1 VTVPSADDV
10 ASGAVF
16 ELSPGHYGR
25 LQRVVYTGVYLNE
38 IQRVDVARES
48 FAADIYL
55 WLRFAKDA
63 GPDAADPTDILF
75 PTQIGGSFD
84 RSRPSERRARGDGTE
99 YWLWRVQGEFRNDFD
114 LRRFPFDQQTLR
126 LPFFNVRAA
135 NDRIVY
141 VIDRAGPDIGGAVR
155 ATASDDAFRNITQWR
170 FLDAGQRRENLVTQS
185 GLGDLDRT
193 AAEGG
198 RELSGFLA
206 TFDLHRESLTTL
218 LKTLLPLLL
227 MSFISFASLFF
238 PNALVKEK
246 VTVAITGALS
256 GAVLLGAINNQ
267 LGNIGYMVAV
277 EYVFY
282 AFFALALLCIV
293 AVLAAERLRAAKRE
307 TPARVVEWVTR
318 GVYAVATAVSLVAIV
333 ALSTP

>member
-1 VTVPSADDV
+1 
-10 ASGAVF
+10 
-16 ELSPGHYGR
+16 
-25 LQRVVYTGVYLNE
+25 
-38 IQRVDVARES
+38 
-48 FAADIYL
+48 
-55 WLRFAKDA
+55 
-63 GPDAADPTDILF
+63 
-75 PTQIGGSFD
+75 
-84 RSRPSERRARGDGTE
+84 
-99 YWLWRVQGEFRNDFD
+99 
-114 LRRFPFDQQTLR
+114 
-126 LPFFNVRAA
+126 
-135 NDRIVY
+135 
-141 VIDRAGPDIGGAVR
+141 VIDRAGPDIGGATHP
-155 ATASDDAFRNITQWR
+155 TASDDAFRNITQWR
-170 FLDAGQRRENLVTQS
+170 VLDAGQRRENLVTQS

-238 PNALVKEK
+238 PTALVKEK

-256 GAVLLGAINNQ
+256 GAVLVGAINNQ

-293 AVLAAERLRAAKRE
+293 AVLTAERLRAAPR
-307 TPARVVEWVTR
+307 PNRGMDDARGLR
-318 GVYAVATAVSLVAIV
+318 GCDRSVACGDRCALDTLRVYRAPSPSHMLQ
-333 ALSTP
+333 STQ